1 MGKIKGLSFD
11 MYRTLINT
19 KDFHEQAVLEI
30 LRKNNAESIDP
41 SIFHR
46 RWDEIYDDI
55 YLSLNSNEFKLLY
68 DISIESLKLV
78 MQEFGVKGDPKTG
91 VDIWISKYQGADLYP
106 DVSEVFEILSKRYPI
121 VITSNVDNNDPG
133 YSMFRKKNLPIKAII
148 TSETSRS
155 YKPNEKIFKDAL
167 SILGLQPDEVLHIG
181 DSQRADIL
189 GGKNIG
195 MITAWVKRKPSEN
208 LMEGIP
214 KPDYIINNIRE
225 LLDLDCLND

>member
-30 LRKNNAESIDP
+30 LKKNNAESVDP

-55 YLSLNSNEFKLLY
+55 YLSLNSDEFKPLY

-78 MQEFGVKGDPKTG
+78 MQEFGVKGDPKAD
-91 VDIWISKYQGADLYP
+91 VDIWVSKYENADLYP
-106 DVSEVFEILSKRYPI
+106 DVNEVFEILSKKYLI

-133 YSMFRKKNLPIKAII
+133 YSMLRKKNLPIKAFI

-155 YKPNEKIFKDAL
+155 YKPDEKIFRDAL
-167 SILGLQPDEVLHIG
+167 SVLGLQPDEVLHTG

-189 GGKNIG
+189 GGKKIG
-195 MITAWVKRKPSEN
+195 MVTAWVKRKPSED

-214 KPDYIINNIRE
+214 EPNYIISSIRE
-225 LLDLDCLND
+225 LLDLDCLK